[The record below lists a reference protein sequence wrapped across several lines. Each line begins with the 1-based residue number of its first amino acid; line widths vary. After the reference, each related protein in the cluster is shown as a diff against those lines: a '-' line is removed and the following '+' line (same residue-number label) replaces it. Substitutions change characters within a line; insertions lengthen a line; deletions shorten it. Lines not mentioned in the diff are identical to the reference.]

1 MCNILCVKDYTS
13 DKENQKILQNIK
25 PKANRI
31 RPINIITKRGGM
43 WELKYEEWL
52 KRIIVVVSDDY
63 KMPENLRRVVFER
76 VKEKIIEILRE
87 RKI

>member
-43 WELKYEEWL
+43 
-52 KRIIVVVSDDY
+52 
-63 KMPENLRRVVFER
+63 
-76 VKEKIIEILRE
+76 
-87 RKI
+87 